1 MESFEFP
8 DVRLVSVE
16 SVMMQV
22 ATFIRGQDDPN
33 KARPLPL
40 SDKASDLVQ
49 VKSKV
54 SPQDKKSN
62 CRFDHL
68 INLCLNTCLPQKV
81 LWATVMTE
89 HKVPSTIR
97 LTNPEF
103 SLVLSVVPWK
113 LPRLYEIL
121 VDGEPVKTA
130 PFKIRAD
137 LQDPENDDDA
147 EQES

>member
-40 SDKASDLVQ
+40 SDKASDLV
-49 VKSKV
+49 
-54 SPQDKKSN
+54 
-62 CRFDHL
+62 
-68 INLCLNTCLPQKV
+68 QKV